1 MSVVVAYVKD
11 GTVYLGADTQSS
23 SGHEQQNFTS
33 PERRKIRLMKN
44 GMLVAH
50 CGAVFNAQRTFLRSE
65 LFSLPEN
72 GELTKDYVVTN
83 IAHKLFEYYDEND
96 LLKTDDEDGTTYMDG
111 RFLIAYKD
119 KLFVISNRF
128 GVIECK
134 HFAAIGVGEPYAAP
148 LLLNTDDDK
157 PLIPQLLD
165 TLRICAAC
173 DTTISAPYW
182 TIDTANLKFTLH
194 RK

>member
-1 MSVVVAYVKD
+1 M
-11 GTVYLGADTQSS
+11 
-23 SGHEQQNFTS
+23 TS
-33 PERRKIRLMKN
+33 
-44 GMLVAH
+44 
-50 CGAVFNAQRTFLRSE
+50 TFLRSE

-148 LLLNTDDDK
+148 LLLNTDDGK
-157 PLIPQLLD
+157 PLIPQLLNV
-165 TLRICAAC
+165 LRICAAC

-182 TIDTANLKFTLH
+182 MIDTANLKFTLH